1 MTEMFQRKKKQA
13 AIMSVNHTHVV
24 TSVKNRRRRE
34 ISTKVYEEIDTEI
47 KKKIIPV
54 GLHALGFLFPEIW

>member
-1 MTEMFQRKKKQA
+1 
-13 AIMSVNHTHVV
+13 MSVNHTHVV

-54 GLHALGFLFPEIW
+54 GLHALGFLFPEIWWI